1 MDEHKIFGT
10 KIPRDVLLN
19 KISLL
24 AMLGPIR
31 EGQQEHSLTSTDDP
45 RRGLTIDQEGEIVRN
60 LSFLAYRRKDPHSV
74 VALCIEEQE
83 DGEGMTVRFSV
94 NGDSVLYVKEGLQQI
109 CTTLEKISRQGRV
122 CLFSS
127 HSSSDTDIAKRTQ
140 RYMTS
145 SYCFKRSS
153 GWISLESRQGFV
165 WLRSIGSR
173 LRHSCRFTTFSYAAK
188 KEQAMFRKW
197 RSFDPS

>member
-1 MDEHKIFGT
+1 
-10 KIPRDVLLN
+10 
-19 KISLL
+19 
-24 AMLGPIR
+24 MLGPIR
-31 EGQQEHSLTSTDDP
+31 EGQQEHSLTSTDNP
-45 RRGLTIDQEGEIVRN
+45 RRGLTIDQEGEVVRN

-74 VALCIEEQE
+74 VALCIEERE

-94 NGDSVLYVKEGLQQI
+94 NGDNVSYVKEGLQQI
-109 CTTLEKISRQGRV
+109 CTTLEKISQQGRV
-122 CLFSS
+122 CRSS
-127 HSSSDTDIAKRTQ
+127 PTSSDTNIAKRTQ
-140 RYMTS
+140 RHMTW

-173 LRHSCRFTTFSYAAK
+173 LRQSCRFTTFSYAAQQ
-188 KEQAMFRKW
+188 EQAMFRKW